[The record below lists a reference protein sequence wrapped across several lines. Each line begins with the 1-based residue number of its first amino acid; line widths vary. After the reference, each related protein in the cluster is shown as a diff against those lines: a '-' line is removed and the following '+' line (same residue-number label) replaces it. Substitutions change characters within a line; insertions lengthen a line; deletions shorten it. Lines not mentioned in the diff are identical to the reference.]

1 MNKAL
6 LDTMVGQVIRVDR
19 GGPNAAVG
27 KLLKAGNDYFVLL
40 TKKDGVIIYTTHH
53 VKSIT
58 LDSKDQGASSV
69 SLPEGLEGLFDEDTL
84 KNLLQKIG
92 RRWVKINPEKLEG
105 VLNEVCE
112 DYLTIIFKEEIIYVS
127 MFHLRN
133 LIISGTSSSDSDDG
147 EDNDENS
154 SEAQASSSGRRRRR
168 R

>member
-40 TKKDGVIIYTTHH
+40 TKKDGVILYTTHH

-69 SLPEGLEGLFDEDTL
+69 TVPEGLEGLFDEDNL
-84 KNLLQKIG
+84 KGVLCKIG

-105 VLNEVCE
+105 VLNEVCD
-112 DYLTIIFKEEIIYVS
+112 DYLTIIYKEEIIYVS

-133 LIISGTSSSDSDDG
+133 IIISGTSSSGEENNEESDNN
-147 EDNDENS
+147 ESENS
-154 SEAQASSSGRRRRR
+154 SGGRRRRR